1 MPHFTIGHRV
11 DVSVGSVGKV
21 TFRELTEFEEEK
33 LFLIGDA
40 KIGNPWIE
48 IPNRLDTYLS
58 VKYSD
63 CPYID

>member
-11 DVSVGSVGKV
+11 DVSVGSVWKV
-21 TFRELTEFEEEK
+21 TYRELTEFEEEK

-48 IPNRLDTYLS
+48 IPNTDLTPICQS
-58 VKYSD
+58 SIQIV
-63 CPYID
+63 PT